1 MGSPGRSSRGAVLV
15 AGMVVALL
23 RALPAMA
30 EDPAPIAPASHEAK
44 AYSEDGVDT
53 CLECHDESEKRPV
66 LSILATP
73 HAVLGDPRTPLA
85 QQHSCE
91 TCHGPSAAHVEEE
104 STAVDVVFGAEAPAE
119 AQNAKC
125 LSCHQGGLRM
135 GWAGSKHD
143 LQNVACAACHT
154 VHARE
159 DRVLTKNIDPM
170 RFNREGQASV
180 CFQCHMEKRA
190 QIQHRVSAH
199 PLREGKINCSDCHNP
214 HGSMGP
220 TNLTRPTLNE
230 TCYQCHAEKR
240 GPFLWEHAPVR
251 EDCGICHEPHG
262 SNNPTLL
269 KRRMPQLCEECHA
282 AAQHPSTGYGGPAL
296 VNPVNPAAQP
306 QLQGDRRV
314 VAGSCLNCH
323 SEIHGS
329 NHPSGVRWTR

>member
-1 MGSPGRSSRGAVLV
+1 MLL
-15 AGMVVALL
+15 ALL
-23 RALPAMA
+23 GPLPAFA
-30 EDPAPIAPASHEAK
+30 EEPEPLAPPAAETK
-44 AYSEDGVDT
+44 AYSEGGADT
-53 CLECHDESEKRPV
+53 CMECHDETEKHPV

-85 QQHSCE
+85 MQHSCE
-91 TCHGPSAAHVEEE
+91 TCCHGPSAAHVDEE
-104 STAVDVVFGAEAPAE
+104 STRVDLVFGAEAPVE
-119 AQNAKC
+119 PQNEKC
-125 LSCHQGGLRM
+125 LSCHSGSLRM

-143 LQNVACAACHT
+143 LQNLACASCHT

-180 CFQCHMEKRA
+180 CFQCHLEKRA
-190 QIQHRVSAH
+190 QMQHRVSSH
-199 PLREGKINCSDCHNP
+199 PLREGKIDCSDCHNP

-220 TNLTRPTLNE
+220 TNLARPTLNE

-251 EDCGICHEPHG
+251 EDCSICHEPHG

-269 KRRMPQLCEECHA
+269 KTRMPQLCQQCHIA
-282 AAQHPSTGYGGPAL
+282 GGGHPPTPYGGP
-296 VNPVNPAAQP
+296 NPGPPLAIE
-306 QLQGDRRV
+306 RRV
-314 VAGSCLNCH
+314 GAASCLNCH
-323 SEIHGS
+323 TEVHGS

>member
-1 MGSPGRSSRGAVLV
+1 MGRSRRNARGAVVV
-15 AGMVVALL
+15 AGMLVLLL
-23 RALPAMA
+23 RPLPAFA
-30 EDPAPIAPASHEAK
+30 DPVSVSSPAQETK
-44 AYSEDGVDT
+44 AFSEDGTDT
-53 CLECHDESEKRPV
+53 CLECHDETEKYPV
-66 LSILATP
+66 LSILSTP

-85 QQHSCE
+85 KQHGCE
-91 TCHGPSAAHVEEE
+91 TCHGPSAAHVDEE
-104 STAVDVVFGAEAPAE
+104 STPVDVVFGAEAPAE
-119 AQNAKC
+119 PQNEKC

-159 DRVLTKNIDPM
+159 DRVLAKNIDPM
-170 RFNREGQASV
+170 KFNREGQASV

-190 QIQHRVSAH
+190 QIQHRVSSH

-214 HGSMGP
+214 HGSMGQP
-220 TNLTRPTLNE
+220 NLARPTLNE

-240 GPFLWEHAPVR
+240 GPFLWEHPPVR
-251 EDCGICHEPHG
+251 EDCSICHEPHG

-269 KRRMPQLCEECHA
+269 KRRMPQLCEECHLA
-282 AAQHPSTGYGGPAL
+282 SFHPSTGYGGPVL
-296 VNPVNPAAQP
+296 VNPGGLAPQP

-323 SEIHGS
+323 SEVHGS
-329 NHPSGVRWTR
+329 NHPSGPRWTR